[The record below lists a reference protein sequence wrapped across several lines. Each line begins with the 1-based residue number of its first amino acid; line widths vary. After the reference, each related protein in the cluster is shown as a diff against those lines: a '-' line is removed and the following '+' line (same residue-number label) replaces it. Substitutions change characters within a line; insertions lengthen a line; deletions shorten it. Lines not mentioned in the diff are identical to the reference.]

1 MQYKPYSRIPF
12 FVLFLILFSGCE
24 IKRDALG
31 ADNEIR
37 VICSEIDKPIIRKYL
52 SAIFTDTVYT
62 PQPEPYYHLKF
73 SDPDA
78 YNSLKAQSQ
87 VVVAAVNRDPGNP
100 GYQLMKRLLTKS
112 QFEETENNDPI
123 LIARDLNAKNQLFMI
138 VNGQSEEH
146 VMRTAQSKR
155 NRIRKHFFDLF
166 KERQKRFLFSETRN
180 KKLEESILETHGWRI
195 KIPWGWEMIRN
206 SPDSNFVWI
215 GREMPFQWVSINWH
229 EGNLVDDELSV
240 GNFIWSWPSTYYGIV
255 QFNHY
260 KFKLNNVKFRN
271 HNAWLAEGI
280 WETIDLKESKGGPF
294 SSYLFYDKK
303 NDRTYHL
310 NFLVHSPNNDKSIY
324 MRQMKMIVKTF
335 SAHQ

>member
-1 MQYKPYSRIPF
+1 
-12 FVLFLILFSGCE
+12 
-24 IKRDALG
+24 
-31 ADNEIR
+31 
-37 VICSEIDKPIIRKYL
+37 
-52 SAIFTDTVYT
+52 
-62 PQPEPYYHLKF
+62 
-73 SDPDA
+73 
-78 YNSLKAQSQ
+78 
-87 VVVAAVNRDPGNP
+87 
-100 GYQLMKRLLTKS
+100 MKKLLTKS